1 MENLM
6 DGKDYDVIVDR
17 STYLKGSMYLW
28 AKACW
33 MTAFY
38 IYSCFV
44 CGWFF
49 VFLFFFDALNVF
61 FCSNLLFHNSIANAA
76 VKQEI
81 PKTEPFL
88 LLFLACVPK

>member
-6 DGKDYDVIVDR
+6 DGNDYDVIVDR
-17 STYLKGSMYLW
+17 SIYLKGSMYLW
-28 AKACW
+28 ANACW

-38 IYSCFV
+38 IYSCF
-44 CGWFF
+44 G
-49 VFLFFFDALNVF
+49 FFDALDVF

-88 LLFLACVPK
+88 LASVPK

>member
-38 IYSCFV
+38 IYFCFV
-44 CGWFF
+44 GFF
-49 VFLFFFDALNVF
+49 FFFDALNVF